1 MVPRMANQ
9 EMLTDIGAWVLAEAF
24 PIEHRPAAS
33 RAAEI
38 VARGLAPR
46 QWTERFSV
54 CTMGQTVSIPGRLH
68 FTSRKLLVSED
79 DDAWP
84 FVRALQT
91 RSNDGYGRQRAAR
104 ELLTDLQPWG
114 APFIIALLGEYI
126 VEILDDVSEA
136 LTPEVEQILA
146 AFIIDNQAFWAT
158 IRRRVTSYW
167 NAYYRSRHASE
178 LRQAYRR
185 EEYVGFRLTN
195 RLEAAA
201 FGPSMAPCAPRPC
214 R

>member
-1 MVPRMANQ
+1 MANQ
-9 EMLTDIGAWVLAEAF
+9 EMLTGIGAWVLAEAF

-33 RAAEI
+33 KAAEI
-38 VARGLAPR
+38 VVRGLAPR

-68 FTSRKLLVSED
+68 FTSGKLPVSED

-91 RSNDGYGRQRAAR
+91 RSNDGYERQRAAR
-104 ELLTDLQPWG
+104 DLLTDLQPWG
-114 APFIIALLGEYI
+114 APFIVALLGEYI

-158 IRRRVTSYW
+158 IKRRVTSYW

-185 EEYVGFRLTN
+185 EEYVGFHLTN

-201 FGPSMAPCAPRPC
+201 FRPSMVPCASRPC